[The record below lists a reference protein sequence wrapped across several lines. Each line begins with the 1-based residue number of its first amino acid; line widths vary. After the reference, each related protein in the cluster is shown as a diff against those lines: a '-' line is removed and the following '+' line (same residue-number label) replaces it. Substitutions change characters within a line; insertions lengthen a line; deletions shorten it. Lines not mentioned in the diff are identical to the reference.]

1 MAGSGQD
8 WEESVGFQRQDQFL
22 NLKRMRD
29 REVGMHTTHTS
40 RSQSQGGSHI
50 SHRRTPGTCNWRLTV
65 FVGGYAAS
73 DEEGLPQILTL
84 LLRTREMVAI
94 GLGLEPL
101 PVSFFRTIKTITMN
115 EGVRVRHTKV

>member
-1 MAGSGQD
+1 MRLVCTPHIL
-8 WEESVGFQRQDQFL
+8 VGASR
-22 NLKRMRD
+22 
-29 REVGMHTTHTS
+29 REGVTS
-40 RSQSQGGSHI
+40 PT
-50 SHRRTPGTCNWRLTV
+50 RRTPGTCNWRLTV

-94 GLGLEPL
+94 GLGLGPL

-115 EGVRVRHTKV
+115 EGVRVCHTKV

>member
-8 WEESVGFQRQDQFL
+8 WKESVGFQRQDQFL

-50 SHRRTPGTCNWRLTV
+50 SHEENTRNLQLEIDCLRRRLH
-65 FVGGYAAS
+65 
-73 DEEGLPQILTL
+73 
-84 LLRTREMVAI
+84 RE
-94 GLGLEPL
+94 
-101 PVSFFRTIKTITMN
+101 R
-115 EGVRVRHTKV
+115 